1 MEHKH
6 TNHLIHET
14 SPYLLQH
21 AHNPVDWYSWGDEA
35 FQKAKSE
42 NRPILLSI
50 GYSACHWCH
59 VMERESFED
68 EKIAALMNDLFV
80 NIKVDREERPDLD
93 EIYMNAV
100 QMLTGRG
107 GWPMTVFLTPE
118 GKPFYGGTYFPPEDR
133 YGVPGF
139 PKILQGVANAYREKP
154 QDVERSVEQILAAL
168 QRMSLSTESQ
178 QPFSPDIIGQSAE
191 QLAQAYDTDHG
202 GLGKAPKFPNVGVYE
217 LFLRHYHHSKGSRFL
232 EMVTHTL
239 TKMAQGGI
247 YDHLGGGFH
256 RYSVD
261 EKWLVPHFEKMLYD
275 NAQLVRIY
283 AQVYC
288 VTGEPLFK
296 QVVDETMTYLMREM
310 LHTEGGFYSTQ
321 DADSEGEEGKF
332 FVWTEEEISQILG
345 EEASE
350 IFCRIY
356 DVSEEGNFE
365 EKNILHPILT
375 LEQASKF
382 FRRDLK
388 EIESLVSDA
397 KGKLFQE
404 REKRIKPFR
413 DEKIL
418 TSWNGL
424 MLSGLAEA
432 IKISPASGY
441 LETTNRTV
449 DFIFTKMFRD
459 GRLLHT
465 YKSGT
470 AKILGY
476 LDDYA
481 FLAAGLLD
489 LFEATV
495 NRAHLDRAV
504 ELAGI
509 MLHEFWDE
517 AGGGFF
523 YTGRSHERLIAQ
535 SKPIFD
541 GSIPSG
547 NAVATQVLLRLYHY
561 TGKEDYL
568 KRAERILRAYY
579 NAMENQPFGFAH
591 MLAALDFYLQKPKE
605 VVLVGDKKD
614 PETAALLTKIHS
626 LYLPNMTLQLA
637 SPDDSLEKVSSLLA
651 GKKQFEGKPTV
662 YVCHNF
668 TCSRPVVE
676 WDEAKAAP
684 RRLENI
690 SIVSSVLR
698 WRPCHEGSWG
708 FLLMV

>member
-6 TNHLIHET
+6 TNHLINET

-21 AHNPVDWYSWGDEA
+21 AHNPVDWYSWGDAA

-133 YGVPGF
+133 YGVAGF

-168 QRMSLSTESQ
+168 QRMSLSTEIQ
-178 QPFSPDIIGQSAE
+178 QPFSSDIIGQSAE
-191 QLAQAYDTDHG
+191 QLAQAYDADHG

-217 LFLRHYHHSKGSRFL
+217 LFLRHYHHSKGNRFL

-296 QVVDETMTYLMREM
+296 QVVDETMNYLMREM

-345 EEASE
+345 EESSE

-365 EKNILHPILT
+365 RKNILHPILT
-375 LEQASKF
+375 LEQTSKL
-382 FRRDLK
+382 FRRELR
-388 EIESLVSDA
+388 EIESLVADA
-397 KGKLFQE
+397 KVKLFQE
-404 REKRIKPFR
+404 REKRLKPFR

-432 IKISPASGY
+432 IKISRHQTY
-441 LETTNRTV
+441 LEAANRTV

-489 LFEATV
+489 LFEATL
-495 NRAHLDRAV
+495 NRAHLDRTV
-504 ELAGI
+504 KLAEI
-509 MLHEFWDE
+509 MLDEFWDE

-523 YTGRSHERLIAQ
+523 YTGHSHERLIAQ

-568 KRAERILRAYY
+568 KRVERVLRAYY
-579 NAMENQPFGFAH
+579 NAMENQPFGFAY
-591 MLAALDFYLQKPKE
+591 MLAALDFYLEKPKE
-605 VVLVGDKKD
+605 IVLVGDNKD
-614 PETAALLTKIHS
+614 PETAELLSKIHS
-626 LYLPNMTLQLA
+626 HYLPNMTLQLA
-637 SPDDSLEKVSSLLA
+637 SPDDSLEKVSPLLA
-651 GKKQFEGKPTV
+651 GKKQFDGRPTV

-676 WDEAKAAP
+676 WEELKPILDA
-684 RRLENI
+684 
-690 SIVSSVLR
+690 
-698 WRPCHEGSWG
+698 
-708 FLLMV
+708 